1 MNSKAKRRNDKNR
14 RKRSKNGV
22 VFRDA
27 MPAPITL
34 KNASFC
40 WGSKNTVPVL
50 RWRILIHIS
59 MISLLNVFRNIN
71 MEIKEGSLI
80 AVVGKVILM

>member
-1 MNSKAKRRNDKNR
+1 
-14 RKRSKNGV
+14 
-22 VFRDA
+22 

-50 RWRILIHIS
+50 RWQIIQAMLVSIFHDIL
-59 MISLLNVFRNIN
+59 VECFRNIN

-80 AVVGKVILM
+80 AVVGKVILIEDQTN